1 MAAPVQVGI
10 STGGK
15 LFFGGLTAGTFG
27 LGCWQLHRLQ
37 NKLAMIEDRQNQLVM
52 EPSSE
57 LSASSDDSPYR
68 RRLLEGTFRH
78 DKEVLVG
85 PRGAPSG
92 VSLPRTGL
100 SANSSSNA
108 SVGMAPGPQ
117 GFHVLTP
124 LELGKEWQGTRKV
137 VWVNRGWIPK
147 TFIPGSDGKTKD
159 TTEWDRPKGPVKVT
173 TIRSSPESTYIGYV
187 FGVVVCWQSKW
198 ICKLLSWLIYLFSCS
213 SFDFPMS

>member
-1 MAAPVQVGI
+1 
-10 STGGK
+10 
-15 LFFGGLTAGTFG
+15 
-27 LGCWQLHRLQ
+27 
-37 NKLAMIEDRQNQLVM
+37 MIEDRQNQLVM

>member
-37 NKLAMIEDRQNQLVM
+37 GKLAMIEDRQNQLAM
-52 EPSSE
+52 EPSRA
-57 LSASSDDSPYR
+57 LYASSDSSDSPYR

-100 SANSSSNA
+100 SANSSNA

-124 LELGKEWQGTRKV
+124 LELSKEWQGTRKV
-137 VWVNRGWIPK
+137 VWVNRGWVPK
-147 TFIPGSDGKTKD
+147 TFIPGNDGRRKEGSEAP
-159 TTEWDRPKGPVKVT
+159 TEWDRPKGPVKVT
-173 TIRSSPESTYIGYV
+173 TIRSSPEST
-187 FGVVVCWQSKW
+187 
-198 ICKLLSWLIYLFSCS
+198 
-213 SFDFPMS
+213 

>member
-37 NKLAMIEDRQNQLVM
+37 GKLAMIEDRQNQLAM
-52 EPSSE
+52 EPSRE
-57 LSASSDDSPYR
+57 LSASSDSSDSPYR

-100 SANSSSNA
+100 SANSSNA

-124 LELGKEWQGTRKV
+124 LELSKEWQGTRKV
-137 VWVNRGWIPK
+137 VWVNRGWVPK
-147 TFIPGSDGKTKD
+147 TFIPGNDGRRKEGSEAP
-159 TTEWDRPKGPVKVT
+159 TEWDRPKGPVKVT
-173 TIRSSPESTYIGYV
+173 TIRSSPEST
-187 FGVVVCWQSKW
+187 
-198 ICKLLSWLIYLFSCS
+198 
-213 SFDFPMS
+213 